1 MFPLQWRDNNIG
13 TPELADSAFSIGL
26 RLFASSCGFYF
37 IICRVRTSSSSSHCR
52 GMRLWQLV
60 LRIKQSVGMARTC
73 SRLGIFTATSSSRRK
88 LCRRFCLFLPRDAMQ
103 AWPIPSCGV
112 RPSVR
117 PSICPS
123 VTFVDSVE
131 TNKHIFK
138 IFPLSDSHTILFF
151 RYQTARQYSDGNP
164 LTGASNAGGV
174 GRTAEIAILSQYQ
187 A

>member
-1 MFPLQWRDNNIG
+1 MPVSFFNGRRGHWPPKGCDASMARTGISPGRTGNSTYQINMFPLQWRDNNIG

-117 PSICPS
+117 PSVHLS
-123 VTFVDSVE
+123 VRHVRGFCRNE
-131 TNKHIFK
+131 
-138 IFPLSDSHTILFF
+138 
-151 RYQTARQYSDGNP
+151 QTYLQNFS
-164 LTGASNAGGV
+164 TV
-174 GRTAEIAILSQYQ
+174 G
-187 A
+187 

>member
-1 MFPLQWRDNNIG
+1 
-13 TPELADSAFSIGL
+13 
-26 RLFASSCGFYF
+26 
-37 IICRVRTSSSSSHCR
+37 
-52 GMRLWQLV
+52 MRLWQLV

-112 RPSVR
+112 RPS
-117 PSICPS
+117 ICPS

-164 LTGASNAGGV
+164 VTGASNASRV
-174 GRTAEIAILSQYQ
+174 DRNRDSSLLLTLQQARCCQYGRRSVDHGYRSQVLTHRW
-187 A
+187 